1 MSKGFVTLGI
11 NTDKDM
17 IKYSYGLALS
27 IKASDP
33 TAETCLIVDNG
44 KSDLVPSKY
53 FHAFD
58 YITELPFGNTA
69 YKDGFHG
76 MNFWQL
82 IHATPFDETIYVDYD
97 TLFNNVNIE
106 LLWDQ
111 MTANS
116 NGFAVSSLS
125 RTFRNTVIN
134 YNQYFDIELHYNLPT
149 NFNNLIYFDRNS
161 PLAIEWF
168 KMADPVFQNWRSVY
182 SKLLNDKK
190 PLTFNKNVLANIV
203 THLLDV
209 NSEITVRL
217 NNLYDLDLRSQWL
230 WNEDIPINWT
240 EMLNHWY
247 TDDEKMIIENYVINS
262 GIIHYHD
269 KSFLTED
276 IIDVIRAK
284 INSSSR

>member
-11 NTDKDM
+11 NTEKDM
-17 IKYSYGLALS
+17 IRYSYCLALS

-33 TAETCLIVDNG
+33 TAETCLIVDHG

-58 YITELPFGNTA
+58 YISELPFGNTA

-76 MNFWQL
+76 MNLWQL
-82 IHATPFDETIYVDYD
+82 IHATPFEETIYVDYD
-97 TLFNNVNIE
+97 TVFNNVNIE
-106 LLWDQ
+106 LLWDR
-111 MTANS
+111 MSVTD
-116 NGFAVSSLS
+116 GFAVSSLA
-125 RTFRNTVIN
+125 RTFRNTVVN
-134 YNQYFDIELHYNLPT
+134 YNKYFDIELHYNLPT
-149 NFNNLIYFDRNS
+149 NFNNLIYFNRSS

-168 KMADPVFQNWRSVY
+168 KMADPIFQNWRDVY
-182 SKLLNDKK
+182 SKLFNDKK

-209 NSEITVRL
+209 NSEIRVNL
-217 NNLYDLDLRSQWL
+217 NNLYDLDLRSQGL
-230 WNEDIPINWT
+230 WNDDIPINWT

-247 TDDEKMIIENYVINS
+247 TDDEKLIIENYIISS
-262 GIIHYHD
+262 GIVHYHD

-276 IIDVIRAK
+276 ILDVIRAK
-284 INSSSR
+284 INSNSR